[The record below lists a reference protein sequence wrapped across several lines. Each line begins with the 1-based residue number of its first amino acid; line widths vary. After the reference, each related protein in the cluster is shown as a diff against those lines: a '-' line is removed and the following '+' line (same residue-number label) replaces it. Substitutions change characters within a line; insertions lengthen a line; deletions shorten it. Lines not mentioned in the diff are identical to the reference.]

1 MVVLQEL
8 RSKLHGY
15 GCRYENTSFLKK
27 HMWVTID
34 IGYDMGTGTGTWAK
48 MEYPCILGLGM
59 VVEIA

>member
-15 GCRYENTSFLKK
+15 GCRYKDTSFLKK

-34 IGYDMGTGTGTWAK
+34 IEYDMGTGAWAK
-48 MEYPCILGLGM
+48 MKYPCILGLCM